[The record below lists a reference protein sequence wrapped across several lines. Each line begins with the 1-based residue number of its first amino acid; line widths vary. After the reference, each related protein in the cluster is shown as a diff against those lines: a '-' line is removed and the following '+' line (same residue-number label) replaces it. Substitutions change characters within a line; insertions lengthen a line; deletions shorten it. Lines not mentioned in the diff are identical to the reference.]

1 MNSRTHSTA
10 SLFDWAAVREAL
22 RRTISSDDG
31 PAIRTDEEMKNRDV
45 EISVLINEV
54 FGGEILK
61 RHNGRGWHFY
71 NRVNGEF
78 VDLTGRKVSKACDK
92 TGSVKNSK
100 ASVNTSGYY
109 GQNDYTNFFLRFV
122 IAFEETVG
130 LGNHQPALT
139 PQ

>member
-1 MNSRTHSTA
+1 MNSKTHSTA

-22 RRTISSDDG
+22 RRTISSGDG

-71 NRVNGEF
+71 NRVNGEC
-78 VDLTGRKVSKACDK
+78 VDLTGHEVAQSCDK
-92 TGSVKNSK
+92 TGSAKNSIAPAN
-100 ASVNTSGYY
+100 ASCYFE
-109 GQNDYTNFFLRFV
+109 QNDYTKFFLRFV
-122 IAFEETVG
+122 SAFEETVG
-130 LGNHQPALT
+130 LGNYQPA
-139 PQ
+139 